1 MPETANTIS
10 VPMRIEF
17 AQAARDTRVW
27 IGDTEI
33 TRRVVSAAV
42 VADASEGG
50 PTLVVL
56 ECVAQDGDKIVL
68 TNPMH
73 VKWNVGSKTGDGEAQ

>member
-1 MPETANTIS
+1 MAKVSETVL
-10 VPMRIEF
+10 VPLRIEF
-17 AQAARDTRVW
+17 AQAVRDTRVW

-33 TRRVVSAAV
+33 TRRVVSATV
-42 VADASEGG
+42 VADANKGG

-73 VKWNVGSKTGDGEAQ
+73 VKWDVGDKAEGEEAQ

>member
-1 MPETANTIS
+1 MAKVSETVL
-10 VPMRIEF
+10 VPLRIEF
-17 AQAARDTRVW
+17 AQAVRDTRVW

-33 TRRVVSAAV
+33 TRRVVSATV
-42 VADASEGG
+42 VADANEGG

>member
-1 MPETANTIS
+1 MAKVSETVL
-10 VPMRIEF
+10 VPLRIDF
-17 AQAARDTRVW
+17 AQAVRDTRVW
-27 IGDTEI
+27 IGDAEI
-33 TRRVVSAAV
+33 TRRVVSATV
-42 VADASEGG
+42 VADANKGG

-56 ECVAQDGDKIVL
+56 ECVSQDGDKIVL